1 MSVRVYSEIN
11 LHITWHT
18 KNSLPMIDS
27 KMQADLFA
35 FLKNK
40 IVETRGAYFH
50 AIGGIETHVHIGCSV
65 KPSVHIDEWVGQLK
79 GASSF
84 EMGKGLQ
91 WQAGYGIVS
100 FGTKDLKWV
109 VDYVRDQREH
119 HSRGT
124 IFDRLERIERLSD
137 DEWDFSPEVSP

>member
-18 KNSLPMIDS
+18 KRSLPSIGT
-27 KMQADLFA
+27 DLQPTLYR

-50 AIGGIETHVHIGCSV
+50 AIGGIETHVHVVCSV
-65 KPSVHIDEWVGQLK
+65 KPSVHIDEWIGRLK

-84 EMGKGLQ
+84 EMGKDLQ

-100 FGTKDLKWV
+100 FGTRDLKWV
-109 VDYVRDQREH
+109 VDYVHNQRQH
-119 HSRGT
+119 HAAGT
-124 IFDRLERIERLSD
+124 LHDRLERTDEIE
-137 DEWDFSPEVSP
+137 EWSF